1 VAGYAHNGFGHLVYK
16 LMGIENINYTNERI
30 LVVDDEESVRG
41 PLVEML
47 RHLGFRVDSAANGKE
62 GLEKL
67 KDAPYTV
74 LLTDMSMPEM
84 DGLELIGHVK
94 NDYPNICSIAMTGYT
109 KEYKYMDV
117 VNAGATDFINK
128 PFSLEEI
135 EAKVK
140 RAIIERDI
148 RQELSRLSITDSLTG
163 LFNQRHF
170 YGRLKDEIK
179 RSERQKQKQ
188 HLSLILLDLDNF
200 KDFND
205 THGHLAGDD
214 LLQKVGI
221 IINACIRE
229 GVDSGYRYGGDEFA
243 TILIDADTDIGRA
256 IGKRIENAIE
266 KECGISASMGYAN
279 FKAGMSPEDF
289 VGKADEYL
297 FKFKGEKK
305 RKGLRH

>member
-1 VAGYAHNGFGHLVYK
+1 LTGT
-16 LMGIENINYTNERI
+16 ENIDYKDERV
-30 LVVDDEESVRG
+30 LVADDEESVRG

-47 RHLGFRVDSAANGKE
+47 KHLGFQADSAANGKE
-62 GLEKL
+62 SLEKL
-67 KDAPYTV
+67 KNMPYTF

-84 DGLELIGHVK
+84 DGLELIAHVK
-94 NDYPNICSIAMTGYT
+94 NNYPNICSIAMTGYT

-128 PFSLEEI
+128 PFSLEEL

-140 RAIIERDI
+140 RAIVERDI

-179 RSERQKQKQ
+179 RSERQKQKPQ
-188 HLSLILLDLDNF
+188 LSLILLDLDNF
-200 KDFND
+200 KNFND

-214 LLQKVGI
+214 LLQKVGN

-243 TILIDADTDIGRA
+243 IILIDADKDIGRA
-256 IGKRIENAIE
+256 IGERIENAIE
-266 KECGISASMGYAN
+266 EECGISASMGYAN
-279 FKAGMSPEDF
+279 FGVGMTPEDF
-289 VGKADEYL
+289 VGKADEHL

-305 RKGLRH
+305 RQGLRN